1 MNSVGRF
8 PSGQR
13 EQTVNL
19 PSQTSM
25 VRIHPCPPFFAG
37 MAELADALDS
47 GSSESNFMQ
56 VQVLFPAPNKSF
68 RENGSFYFLQR
79 NIKAKTGLEEA
90 VVNQATVWPESG
102 ADRAAASFKQ
112 EFSPVFYNIRGFQ
125 ENRKLFCLII
135 MKDPFPK
142 HQRNIFS
149 FDRKKSRTS
158 ENSWPFPIKFSFC
171 PINHTARH
179 SLAQQAYYPLNADK
193 FCTWRQSSV

>member
-1 MNSVGRF
+1 M
-8 PSGQR
+8 
-13 EQTVNL
+13 
-19 PSQTSM
+19 TSM
-25 VRIHPCPPFFAG
+25 YNSLKDKSQKQVLLVRIWFHLLHQMRASVRTEVFI
-37 MAELADALDS
+37 L
-47 GSSESNFMQ
+47 
-56 VQVLFPAPNKSF
+56 
-68 RENGSFYFLQR
+68 LQR

-90 VVNQATVWPESG
+90 VVNQVTVWPESG

-112 EFSPVFYNIRGFQ
+112 EFSPVFYDIRGFQ